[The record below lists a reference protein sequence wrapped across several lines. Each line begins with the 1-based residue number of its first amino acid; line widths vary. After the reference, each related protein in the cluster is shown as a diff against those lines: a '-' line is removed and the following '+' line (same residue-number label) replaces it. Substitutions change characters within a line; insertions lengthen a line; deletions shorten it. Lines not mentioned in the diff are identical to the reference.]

1 MLKYTS
7 TIVVAAAFGLVAAFT
22 EPAQAQTLRRPSPLC

>member
-1 MLKYTS
+1 MLRYTS

-22 EPAQAQTLRRPSPLC
+22 QPGCRLRHPNPFY

>member
-7 TIVVAAAFGLVAAFT
+7 TIVVAAALGLVAAFT
-22 EPAQAQTLRRPSPLC
+22 QPVQAQAP